1 MDIAQITQYLI
12 ELSPAITA
20 LVGIVVTIVVGVKK
34 IKAANAETIAD
45 VKATNKAM
53 KEANIQLIKENAEL
67 KGEIKKVLHE
77 LHDVKEK

>member
-20 LVGIVVTIVVGVKK
+20 LVGIVVTIVVGIKK

-45 VKATNKAM
+45 VKATNKEM
-53 KEANIQLIKENAEL
+53 KHANIELMKENAEL
-67 KGEIKKVLHE
+67 KGEIKKVLNE
-77 LHDVKEK
+77 LHNVKEK

>member
-67 KGEIKKVLHE
+67 KGEIKKVLNE
-77 LHDVKEK
+77 LHNVKEK

>member
-20 LVGIVVTIVVGVKK
+20 LVGIIVTIVVGAKK

-45 VKATNKAM
+45 VKATNKEM
-53 KEANIQLIKENAEL
+53 KHANIELMKENAEL
-67 KGEIKKVLHE
+67 KGEIKKVLNE
-77 LHDVKEK
+77 LHNVKEK

>member
-53 KEANIQLIKENAEL
+53 KQANVELMKENAEL
-67 KGEIKKVLHE
+67 KGEIKKVLKE
-77 LHDVKEK
+77 LHNVKEK

>member
-45 VKATNKAM
+45 VKATNKEM
-53 KEANIQLIKENAEL
+53 KHANIELMKENAEL
-67 KGEIKKVLHE
+67 KGEIKKVLNE
-77 LHDVKEK
+77 LHNVKEK

>member
-45 VKATNKAM
+45 VKATNREM
-53 KEANIQLIKENAEL
+53 KQANIQLIKENAEL
-67 KGEIKKVLHE
+67 KGEIKKVLNE
-77 LHDVKEK
+77 LHNVKEK

>member
-20 LVGIVVTIVVGVKK
+20 LVGIFVTIIVGVKK

-45 VKATNKAM
+45 VKATNKHM
-53 KEANIQLIKENAEL
+53 KEANIELMKENAEL
-67 KGEIKKVLHE
+67 KGEIKKVLNE
-77 LHDVKEK
+77 LHNVKEK

>member
-45 VKATNKAM
+45 VKATNKHM
-53 KEANIQLIKENAEL
+53 KEANIQLMKENAEL
-67 KGEIKKVLHE
+67 KGEIKKVLNE
-77 LHDVKEK
+77 LHNVKEK

>member
-45 VKATNKAM
+45 VRATNKEM
-53 KEANIQLIKENAEL
+53 RQANIELMKENAEL
-67 KGEIKKVLHE
+67 KGEIKKVLNE
-77 LHDVKEK
+77 LHNVKEK